1 MERIKRD
8 DLVLVISGKEKGKQ
22 GQVREVDPRAQ
33 RVIVQGL
40 NMVKRHQ
47 RQRTE
52 REPAGIIEKEA
63 PIHVSNVKLI
73 CRACSQPTRIGHRER
88 PDGARVRTCRKCGE
102 DID

>member
-1 MERIKRD
+1 MQRIRRD
-8 DLVLVISGKEKGKQ
+8 DLVLVTRGKERGKQ
-22 GQVREVDPRAQ
+22 GQVRDVILRSE

-73 CRACSQPTRIGHRER
+73 CRACNQPTRVGYRVR
-88 PDGARVRTCRKCGE
+88 SDGAKVRHCRKCDE

>member
-8 DLVLVISGKEKGKQ
+8 DLVLVICGKEKGKQ
-22 GQVREVDPRAQ
+22 GQVREVDPNAH

-52 REPAGIIEKEA
+52 REPAGIIAKEGA
-63 PIHVSNVKLI
+63 IHISNVKLI
-73 CRACSQPTRIGHRER
+73 CKACLSPTTVTFRTRA
-88 PDGARVRTCRKCGE
+88 DGVKVRTCKKCHQ